1 MTKPNIYVSAIAVL
15 ALTACNSKNLEI
27 NDPNAPVE
35 GTIMK
40 VALLETT
47 DIHQNL
53 LSYDYYGLKA
63 DTSLGLERTASLI
76 NAARAE
82 NPNNVLLDDGDNIQ
96 GTLLGDYQA
105 VASPVNCSGTL
116 ALHKVTNALKYD
128 GGGLGKGGL
137 LRLFIGGEELAST
150 RLEQTVPMIFSPD
163 ETMDVG
169 EDLATLVSDDYG
181 PEGNG
186 FTGEIQWVQIDLGP
200 DALNPEHQVPPEE
213 QFRIAMARQ

>member
-1 MTKPNIYVSAIAVL
+1 VRYNVLPLDDRRVERFLPEIAGRPTLIKGNSQRLYPGMGRLPENTVL
-15 ALTACNSKNLEI
+15 NVKNKSFAVTARVEI
-27 NDPNAPVE
+27 PDNGADGVVIAQGGAFGGWSMYLVE
-35 GTIMK
+35 GRLTFCY
-40 VALLETT
+40 
-47 DIHQNL
+47 NL
-53 LSYDYYGLKA
+53 LGVARIKVQTPDAVPAGVREL
-63 DTSLGLERTASLI
+63 
-76 NAARAE
+76 RAE
-82 NPNNVLLDDGDNIQ
+82 FE
-96 GTLLGDYQA
+96 
-105 VASPVNCSGTL
+105 
-116 ALHKVTNALKYD
+116 YD

-169 EDLATLVSDDYG
+169 EDLATPVSDDYG